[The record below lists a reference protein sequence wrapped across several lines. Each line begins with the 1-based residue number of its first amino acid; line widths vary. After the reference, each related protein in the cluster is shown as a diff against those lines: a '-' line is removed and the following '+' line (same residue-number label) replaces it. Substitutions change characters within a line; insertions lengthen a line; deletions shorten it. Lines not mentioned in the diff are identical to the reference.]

1 MFAFSKWKSAI
12 KDNHSIVLRYY
23 YRTLINKSRPPLC
36 WGRLL
41 FYFLF
46 LSPRFF
52 VSFLSLAKSIANGAQ
67 KRCYWDAKPRLLQ
80 TKSNAILERL
90 QLVVVQSVMR
100 VMMEVSELVKQ
111 AGDVRDEKRTT
122 RVPSWA
128 CLRVENLFYAN
139 WKLVFFRVEIWLF
152 INRRLVLC
160 KSRIDPFQTKNRFFQ
175 IKKRLFS
182 NRKQLLHKSELGSS

>member
-12 KDNHSIVLRYY
+12 KDNQSIVLRYY

-67 KRCYWDAKPRLLQ
+67 KRCYWGAKWGLLQ
-80 TKSNAILERL
+80 TKNIEILEQL
-90 QLVVVQSVMR
+90 QWVVVQSVMR
-100 VMMEVSELVKQ
+100 VIMEESELVQ
-111 AGDVRDEKRTT
+111 REGDVRDEKRTT

-128 CLRVENLFYAN
+128 SLKVENC
-139 WKLVFFRVEIWLF
+139 FFASRESAFNVEIWFFL
-152 INRRLVLC
+152 
-160 KSRIDPFQTKNRFFQ
+160 KSKTDSFQTKNRFFQ
-175 IKKRLFS
+175 IKKLA
-182 NRKQLLHKSELGSS
+182 LHKSKIDFFQIKNWFS